1 MLTPEEKK
9 SIIDYR
15 RQKAYDNLNEAR
27 EVATLFLEFNGKSP
41 LLCSI
46 SHGVCF
52 VIGQRTFGKKSWRA
66 DSSDWFS
73 ICDKRSIG

>member
-27 EVATLFLEFNGKSP
+27 EVAKLRFWNLREIVSTMQLFIWL
-41 LLCSI
+41 LLC
-46 SHGVCF
+46 C
-52 VIGQRTFGKKSWRA
+52 
-66 DSSDWFS
+66 
-73 ICDKRSIG
+73 